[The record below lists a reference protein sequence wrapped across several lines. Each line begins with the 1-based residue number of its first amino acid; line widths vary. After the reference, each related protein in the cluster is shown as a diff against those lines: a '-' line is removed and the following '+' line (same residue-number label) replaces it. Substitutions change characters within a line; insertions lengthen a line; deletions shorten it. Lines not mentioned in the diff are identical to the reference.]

1 MRWEAGPPPPQWPS
15 LGFRA
20 GCRPNKGPSS
30 GSGHP
35 ECVCVNGVGK
45 PMCCQASAP
54 RRPQPAQLGI
64 RQEIAGEQVE
74 EAGDAGQACEDPE
87 PQWQVLQGA
96 LQLGVQVDDLAFG
109 DAPLA

>member
-1 MRWEAGPPPPQWPS
+1 MRRWEAGPPPPQWLS

-35 ECVCVNGVGK
+35 ECVYVDGVGK
-45 PMCCQASAP
+45 PDVLPGISP
-54 RRPQPAQLGI
+54 EAQLGI
-64 RQEIAGEQVE
+64 RQEVAGKQVE
-74 EAGDAGQACEDPE
+74 EAGDASQAREDPE